1 MRLFSRG
8 AFRRCL
14 GILAATAFAA
24 TSPGL
29 SGLEVAAHL
38 AGIVDLTHERQPHF
52 EGAGQSGH
60 TDGCQL
66 GTAAFGGR
74 LHTLGAPPLR
84 LLGEQAIDAPRSAGL
99 VPRHSSRFTGLPR
112 APPA

>member
-1 MRLFSRG
+1 MHRFPRG
-8 AFRRCL
+8 VFRRCL

-29 SGLEVAAHL
+29 SGLEVVAHL
-38 AGIVDLTHERQPHF
+38 AGIVDLTHERLPHF
-52 EGAGQSGH
+52 EGAGQTGH

-66 GTAAFGGR
+66 GTAAFG
-74 LHTLGAPPLR
+74 LR
-84 LLGEQAIDAPRSAGL
+84 LPALGSPTLRLVAERAVAAPCTAFL
-99 VPRHSSRFTGLPR
+99 VPRPAPRFTGLPR